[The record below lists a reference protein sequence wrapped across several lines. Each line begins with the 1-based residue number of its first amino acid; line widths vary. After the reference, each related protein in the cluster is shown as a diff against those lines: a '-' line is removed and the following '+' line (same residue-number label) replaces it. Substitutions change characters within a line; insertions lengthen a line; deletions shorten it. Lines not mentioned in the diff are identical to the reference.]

1 MAQAFQYIAYLLF
14 FVLTYSCCTQKTS
27 CVGISDYIILNG
39 EKNSI
44 PSFGDR
50 DWEYKMDDLMSRLS
64 KEDISETT
72 IKSWNSLSTRIDGC
86 VAQSYREYFFDIF
99 DRYSKEILIWIYNQ
113 RNDKNE
119 NLSRIILEMLEI
131 NKGKDTVDDEYY
143 YYFPTYSKIARN
155 IETISDLKIRQF
167 LYNRF
172 LSDFDKNLNQR

>member
-1 MAQAFQYIAYLLF
+1 MA
-14 FVLTYSCCTQKTS
+14 
-27 CVGISDYIILNG
+27 
-39 EKNSI
+39 E
-44 PSFGDR
+44 
-50 DWEYKMDDLMSRLS
+50 
-64 KEDISETT
+64 
-72 IKSWNSLSTRIDGC
+72 
-86 VAQSYREYFFDIF
+86 SYDEYFFDFF

-119 NLSRIILEMLEI
+119 NLSRIILDMLKIRSGNDIE
-131 NKGKDTVDDEYY
+131 GDEH